1 MKFNEALEKIN
12 AGQDLSRHESKQAV
26 FAMMDGTWDAS
37 QIGTLLIELHR
48 KGETSAEIVGFAE
61 AMREKAVRV
70 SIPGQ
75 RLLDTCG
82 TGGDKK
88 NTFNIS
94 TIAAFV
100 LAGCGIPVVKHGNR
114 AASSTC
120 GSADLLHE
128 MKISCRIKAEQ
139 VESALEVAS
148 FAFLFAPDYHPATKS
163 VVAVRK
169 QIGTPT
175 IFNLLGPLTNPA
187 SPAAQVI
194 GVYDLQAVPLM
205 REAVRMLDA
214 EKRAF
219 FIHSS
224 NGYDEATPT
233 AEFILHS
240 TFAPP
245 VTERPQTYGF
255 ADCSAE
261 ELTGGSPE
269 ANASIAFAILNG
281 EQGARRDTV
290 LLNALL
296 GYVAYHP
303 DATPERA
310 RDAVTESIDS
320 RSALRVVRRLQ
331 EHFPSS

>member
-1 MKFNEALEKIN
+1 
-12 AGQDLSRHESKQAV
+12 
-26 FAMMDGTWDAS
+26 
-37 QIGTLLIELHR
+37 
-48 KGETSAEIVGFAE
+48 
-61 AMREKAVRV
+61 
-70 SIPGQ
+70 
-75 RLLDTCG
+75 
-82 TGGDKK
+82 
-88 NTFNIS
+88 
-94 TIAAFV
+94 
-100 LAGCGIPVVKHGNR
+100 VKHGNR

-120 GSADLLHE
+120 GSADLLNE
-128 MKISCRIKAEQ
+128 MGISCRIKPEQ
-139 VESALEVAS
+139 VASALEIAS

-169 QIGTPT
+169 QLGSPT

-194 GVYDLQAVPLM
+194 GVYDLPALPLM

-219 FIHSS
+219 LIHSS
-224 NGYDEATPT
+224 QGYDEATPT
-233 AEFILHS
+233 AEFILDS

-245 VTERPQTYGF
+245 VTESSTTYGF
-255 ADCSAE
+255 AECSAA

-269 ANASIAFAILNG
+269 VNASIAFAILNG

-296 GYVAYHP
+296 GYLAYDP
-303 DATPERA
+303 DATPETA
-310 RDAVTESIDS
+310 RDALMESVDS
-320 RSALRVVRRLQ
+320 GSALQVVRRLQ

>member
-1 MKFNEALEKIN
+1 MKFNETLEKLKS
-12 AGQDLSRHESKQAV
+12 GRDLSRQESKESL

-48 KGETSAEIVGFAE
+48 KGETAVEIVGFAE
-61 AMREKAVRV
+61 AMREKAV
-70 SIPGQ
+70 SLPLHGL

-120 GSADLLHE
+120 GSADLLQE
-128 MKISCRIKAEQ
+128 MGISCRMNPEQ
-139 VESALEVAS
+139 VAEGVEAAR
-148 FAFLFAPDYHPATKS
+148 FGFLFAPDYHPATKS

-169 QIGTPT
+169 QLGGPT

-187 SPAAQVI
+187 IPDAQLI
-194 GVYDLQAVPLM
+194 GVYDRKAVPVM
-205 REAVRMLDA
+205 REAVRILDA
-214 EKRAF
+214 QKRAF
-219 FIHSS
+219 LIHSS
-224 NGYDEATPT
+224 QGYDEATPT
-233 AEFILHS
+233 AEFFLHS

-245 VTERPQTYGF
+245 VIEHAGTYGF
-255 ADCSAE
+255 AACSCE
-261 ELTGGSPE
+261 ELIGGS
-269 ANASIAFAILNG
+269 AQINASIAFAILNG
-281 EQGARRDTV
+281 EESPRRNTV

-296 GYVAYHP
+296 GYIAYHP
-303 DATPERA
+303 DATPETA
-310 RDAVTESIDS
+310 RQAVTESIDS
-320 RSALRVVRRLQ
+320 RSALRVVHRLQ
-331 EHFPSS
+331 ELFPA